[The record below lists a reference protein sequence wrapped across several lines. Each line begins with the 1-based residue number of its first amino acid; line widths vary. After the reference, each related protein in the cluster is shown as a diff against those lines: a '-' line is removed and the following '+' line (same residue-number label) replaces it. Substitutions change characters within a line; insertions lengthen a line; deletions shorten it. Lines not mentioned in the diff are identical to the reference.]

1 MAAKG
6 QGGYQQKFQRLPKR
20 PEMSTKSMK
29 TKPAGPITA
38 NDESDYNINEHV
50 SYDGSEANLGMG
62 DGFTAP
68 PQLYNMNVGMPLGD
82 QANFGADDGAG
93 EFVQV
98 VCRIRPLLQFELSRG
113 DEYCVKALDNQNLQ
127 LIKGATVKGFRF
139 NRVVDQ
145 GASQSDVF
153 HQCNVAKLL
162 NSALEGYSATLF
174 AYGQTGSG
182 KTYTYSHVT
191 KYRW

>member
-1 MAAKG
+1 MSAKG

-20 PEMSTKSMK
+20 PEMSTKSLK
-29 TKPAGPITA
+29 TKPAGPVT
-38 NDESDYNINEHV
+38 NHDESDYNLNEHV
-50 SYDGSEANLGMG
+50 SYDGSDANLGMG
-62 DGFTAP
+62 GGFTAP
-68 PQLYNMNVGMPLGD
+68 PQVYSMNVGMPLGD
-82 QANFGADDGAG
+82 QNNFNSDDGAG

-113 DEYCVKALDNQNLQ
+113 DEYCVKALDPQNLQ
-127 LIKGATVKGFRF
+127 LVKGATVKSFRF
-139 NRVVDQ
+139 NRVVDEK
-145 GASQSDVF
+145 ASQSDVF

-182 KTYTYSHVT
+182 KTYT
-191 KYRW
+191 